1 MIIENQGE
9 EVVEEIGELPEVE
22 EGTDD
27 LTDYKAEAL
36 KYQGMAKRY
45 KTKLEKLK
53 DKPEII
59 AEAPVI
65 EKPNDLTD
73 GQKALFVSY
82 GIKGKDEIALGK
94 ELMERLNLT
103 SVESL
108 IEDDY
113 FQSRLTKLRDAKSA
127 QDAIPSSTGRSPSTQ
142 GNRLDYWVAKYSS
155 SGNLNEVPKE
165 LQREVLN
172 ARLKSEEQVRKFG

>member
-1 MIIENQGE
+1 MEKENEDIQSEDEIVEPEEVAEGDEDTTDWKALALKNQG
-9 EVVEEIGELPEVE
+9 I
-22 EGTDD
+22 
-27 LTDYKAEAL
+27 
-36 KYQGMAKRY
+36 AKRL
-45 KTKLEKLK
+45 KTKLEKQK
-53 DKPEII
+53 EIKPEII
-59 AEAPVI
+59 PDKP

-94 ELMERLNLT
+94 ELMERLNLN

-113 FQSRLTKLRDAKSA
+113 FQSRLTKLRDAKAS
-127 QDAIPSSTGRSPSTQ
+127 QEAIPSSTGRSPSTQ

-172 ARLKSEEQVRKFG
+172 ARLKSEEQVKKFG